1 MSYGKMERRQKHR
14 IEAALALEI
23 FYAAS
28 KLEAT
33 SKNISMLGTYLEN
46 EQEIKTGTDVEII
59 IHIPAYG
66 HYRKPIGAIKCHGV
80 IFRSAPLIKPNSPAI
95 FALGIFFISFDSK
108 GDSDK
113 LSDYIDYMVSKEKTF
128 VKKRLKQ
135 LRSKL
140 KRERAKQKRAEKEA
154 LRKIKKDRT

>member
-1 MSYGKMERRQKHR
+1 MPYGKMERRQKHR

-23 FYAAS
+23 FYAAN
-28 KLEAT
+28 KLEAV
-33 SKNISMLGTYLEN
+33 SKNISMLGAYIEN

-66 HYRKPIGAIKCHGV
+66 HYRKPIGAIKCRGV
-80 IFRSAPLIKPNSPAI
+80 IFRSAPLIKPNSPV
-95 FALGIFFISFDSK
+95 FFVLRIFFTSFESK

-113 LSDYIDYMVSKEKTF
+113 LSAYIDFMASKEKTF

-140 KRERAKQKRAEKEA
+140 KRGRAKQKRAEKKA
-154 LRKIKKDRT
+154 LRKIKKGRT